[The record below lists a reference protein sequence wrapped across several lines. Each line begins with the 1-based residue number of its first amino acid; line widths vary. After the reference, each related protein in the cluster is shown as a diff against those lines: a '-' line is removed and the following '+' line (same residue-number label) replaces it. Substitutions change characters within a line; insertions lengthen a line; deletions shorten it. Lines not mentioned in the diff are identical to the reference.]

1 MKLLLRL
8 NLQLN
13 TDIDLLVTGTPGEII
28 AGTIPT
34 SITIPANSTSVILAI
49 QTLSDVEI
57 NENKIVSVVLNQSS
71 SYQLGENSTAIVA
84 VTETTPASEQETEVE
99 ISTVDPIISIQL
111 VTEGELIEGAIA
123 EFRVSASEA
132 PTENLN
138 IRIDVNEGATD
149 FFDLS
154 EFIPVTLL
162 AGETFI
168 SIQIASI
175 DDEVAE
181 TEGEIILRLGEGE
194 GYQIGEQN
202 QIAIYMNDDEGG
214 LTSEIA
220 TETPTETVPTGP
232 ELTISS
238 LNEEPIEEGGI
249 AQFKIDASTPPEADL
264 EISVI
269 VGEGGL
275 SYFEIAEIIPVTLA
289 SGETSV
295 EFTLESTDDE
305 VDEADDVFELSIGPG
320 VGYQIGEPFSA
331 SVSMLDN
338 DDAEVTELEIAETP
352 VVTESDSTPIISIAL
367 STDAEISEGSSGG
380 VLITANQELAD
391 DLLITVS
398 IANET
403 GNYATSG
410 NQTTSI
416 EAGANS
422 ASLNVE
428 TIDDETWDV
437 DGTVLVS
444 LVDSE
449 FYQISEPNS
458 VSITVLDNDAPE
470 LLTQAEPSFAQ
481 SQVAQPLEIS
491 AIPEVS
497 ISSVVESVIEGESAV
512 FTLVAT
518 ESVEEL
524 IAIDVSFTGDFQPLS
539 DVPITVDMTGE
550 TNFQF
555 EIPTLDDEE
564 FEENGAVNV
573 TVLTGTSYLAAG
585 EPDNSAT
592 VTIENNDVIS
602 IAVDTEAALDVP
614 VQELPELTI
623 SALDTEPVFEGDFVI
638 FQLNSTVIPEVDFSV
653 NIQISDVDD
662 GFSGDFIDETGYSS
676 LIFRAFDNRM
686 IFDVPIEEDETDE
699 LDGRIS
705 MEIFPGENY
714 LVGDPSIAYAEI
726 LDNDEQGVPEI
737 FITSVPAIETGKNA
751 EFRIISNK
759 VLQSTISV
767 NVRVSG
773 QGLLWPT
780 TVIPV
785 QVLTGETEARL
796 FVPTDA
802 NVSENQAIFVSAEI
816 LDGQGYILS
825 ESQTTVTIE
834 LQEEIEPNYITVS
847 AVDDTVDEGF
857 PATFRISSTVSQ
869 PAPLNIWVDTRAQ
882 NSGLA
887 PRSEVRSLSL
897 PAGAREMFINVDT
910 EINDFNDQDG
920 IVVVNILSG
929 ADYEVGNFPADS
941 AEVTV
946 INNVVPVISIRSA
959 SLSGNEGDVFEFSVT
974 ARPVPQSNIG
984 VNLNVSETSS
994 FLSRS
999 GTERVVLGQNERSVQ
1014 FTLETVD
1021 DNQTESDGQISVE
1034 ILPGED
1040 YKVATGNGAVAT
1052 SDVSDNDAPRLAISF
1067 VGGAAESTITEGG
1080 NLELELSSSSLVA
1093 TDLVVNLGIEE
1104 MNGDYLSGDPEI
1116 VGIIPANQNTG
1127 PIVIPTVDDE
1137 ADEDDGLFVVTLLPG
1152 DGYNLVEGSV
1162 TATANLIDNDE
1173 GREIAIF
1180 AVSETITE
1188 GDEAIFNLNASGPM
1202 YRSVDL
1208 LVVSGG
1214 GDFLTDE
1221 VPLSVFFENQN
1232 EAIFV
1237 VPTLDDDVDEVHGD
1251 ISVSIIATDNYT
1263 LGEENTLASVPV
1275 LDNDDSPT
1283 VSIVATQTD
1292 HIIEGD
1298 SALFDIVA
1306 TRGANRVI
1314 NISISDGE
1322 SDFLID
1328 GDTTL
1333 EVDLGG
1339 QSQASLELLTKTT
1352 EIQEED
1358 SVIVATILP
1367 GIGYDIAESPANT
1380 AMTVI
1385 LDSLSDR
1392 VDFGDLIAEIGAAT
1406 GVVSDD
1412 LPIIELISSLK
1423 SVVEGNNVGFSV
1435 RSQYPV
1441 AESIS
1446 VKIEITDGD
1455 EIRGRPD
1462 YRTVT
1467 ILAGSNI
1474 SNEVYF
1480 NVEIN
1485 DTYSFDR
1492 RIIAEIVEDAEFEI
1506 ADSGNVVEII
1516 VTGDSTPEVSIE
1528 TLELELDPDSGLEVA
1543 NFRINASFALTR
1555 DLPIT
1560 VNVLNRLVNE
1570 SINESNF
1577 VDSFDVNLLAN
1588 EDFVTFGVE
1597 NGDDFASG
1605 NQIVVDIVAGSGYI
1619 LSPDPNKRSASVS
1632 VDESEYIISISA
1644 TQSEI
1649 VEGNNAEFTISSSRA
1664 VSNPLEISIEV
1675 TESSDTNPVGDFI
1688 DESAVQNTI
1697 TIPENASEAT
1707 LTIPTVGDEVFE
1719 GGSQIAVEVVDTDD
1733 YELASELGAR
1743 SASIS
1748 VVDNDTP
1755 VISII
1760 AASTGPIDEGVDAQY
1775 RITSSVSVPFPLV
1788 VNYSVSDG
1796 DSSDFVEDSASNSI
1810 TLPANETVVT
1820 LNIETVDDDI
1830 VEASGEIVVRLLPGT
1845 IYTIAPADSAQ
1856 FATVSIN
1863 DNEII
1868 PVVTI
1873 LRNAESI
1880 EEGDVAE
1887 FYVTT
1892 TPPVE
1897 REFSVK
1903 FGYNQRALNDF
1914 IAGTPVLSTEFV
1926 TLQTEKVLFVPTL
1939 DDTVAETNGE
1949 IIVSIIEDINYTLN
1963 QDVSRQSATIP
1974 VISDDV
1980 PVISVSGEGDIIE
1993 GQNATFSISSDIEL
2007 SDTWVLDVRYSLAG
2021 GDNFIASGE
2030 EKIGSVSFGPILA
2043 EETQSIEFSTED
2055 DNTVEDDEL
2064 GLTLSILP
2072 SGVDTLV
2079 SQVTYDL
2086 GPNSSDT
2093 LAIRDNDN
2101 NANISVTAS
2110 HSVVME
2116 GEIVTYTIVADER
2129 KDPSKDLEI
2138 RFMLEDVTGNFLSTE
2153 LRGEN
2158 KIVLEDQ
2165 IGEVSNV
2172 VHVTIVENDIDQA
2185 DGRIRFKLL
2194 PYQASQGVNTEA
2206 YDVSDTEGSVE
2217 TGVQDNDIPE
2227 ISVSAVDN
2235 NITEGST
2242 AEFTFSSDIER
2253 QNIALTINFGVTGST
2268 FFAPSQSANDSIILP
2283 AGDTDVTVTKS
2294 IQTIDDEE
2302 IDTGDGTVTITITN
2316 SSSNFGQPPKYSVS
2330 SEDDVGV
2337 VEVFDN
2343 DTKPTIKITAGD
2355 PVTEGSDA
2363 VFTVVSNQ
2371 RLGEDIGFGYSFT
2384 EGNNNF
2390 IASTVTNRTG
2400 TVYIREGLSDGQ
2412 TQIIPGIIEIDTDD
2426 DRVDEA
2432 NGTITVYLYPLNP
2445 VITEYQLD
2453 PNNKFATVTV
2463 IDNDVPEISVTTDG
2477 FSVAE
2482 GRDAVFTFSSN
2493 IARSTGR
2500 AITINFSVSGTNN
2513 YLHSSQS
2520 ASDSIVLLAG
2530 ESEVSKNIRTN
2541 DLSGSGPDG
2550 EITVTI
2556 TAPSVSDSSDPI
2568 TYTISSQN
2576 EQKSIRV
2583 VDNDRQAGRTE
2594 GYNDEFL
2601 FLEEIA
2607 SAERSNAEGSFNAPI
2622 QEQNETGLPRVSI
2635 SSPNERV
2642 KEGEV
2647 IYFVVSVDS
2656 PVSESI
2662 MVKIKVS
2669 EESGKFLRYTEREGP
2684 LIIEARSSRAVIKV
2698 ETIDDIVFDGE
2709 ETVTAE
2715 ILDDNE
2721 KYEIESRNVEVT
2733 VFDIESEELSDRYS
2747 NVNDNVLPDLVQS
2760 ISANLVDSISNRV
2773 ASAGTIAGLEQVQFE
2788 VGGYNSLQDILQFKA
2803 NEIND
2808 SANSWTRLL
2817 ENSSFQLPLLSAA
2830 GDTIPVT
2837 VWGIGDY
2844 AQINESDPN
2853 STVSQDGELYTAQLG
2868 FDARYEN
2875 GLLTGVAI
2883 SRFESEL
2890 EYTNQVDNNNS
2901 TTEGIHQVQI
2911 NSAQPYLAW
2920 AAEERVFEIWGSAG
2934 YGQGTIQLD
2943 ELENDDKTNETTIDT
2958 NFYVT
2963 AIGASNRLFESNQIF
2978 GGEGE
2983 LRLRGEVWSSAIG
2996 ITNGPVGLNEGNY
3009 AAQRARFATEA
3020 THTYQFESESTL
3032 NSAVSAGVRWDNFLN
3047 DDEENLNEDDNSQ
3060 LGFES
3065 ASEFSYDVPVG
3076 VKFTFGGRMLVVPT
3090 SDAGSSPASNPASNP
3105 ESIIEEWG
3113 LQSELQIDLGQ
3124 DNLGPILYASPS
3136 WGDPQSG
3143 GIQGIWDS
3151 GLESDS
3157 TTRLADAQMVTE
3169 LGYGLMTFDQNGILT
3184 PFIGATFKQYGL
3196 HEYSLGARFTA
3207 GSSFN
3212 FELSGS
3218 RRTIEIDDIEWES
3231 TIKANYNW

>member
-1 MKLLLRL
+1 M
-8 NLQLN
+8 
-13 TDIDLLVTGTPGEII
+13 
-28 AGTIPT
+28 
-34 SITIPANSTSVILAI
+34 
-49 QTLSDVEI
+49 
-57 NENKIVSVVLNQSS
+57 
-71 SYQLGENSTAIVA
+71 
-84 VTETTPASEQETEVE
+84 
-99 ISTVDPIISIQL
+99 
-111 VTEGELIEGAIA
+111 
-123 EFRVSASEA
+123 
-132 PTENLN
+132 
-138 IRIDVNEGATD
+138 
-149 FFDLS
+149 
-154 EFIPVTLL
+154 
-162 AGETFI
+162 
-168 SIQIASI
+168 
-175 DDEVAE
+175 
-181 TEGEIILRLGEGE
+181 
-194 GYQIGEQN
+194 
-202 QIAIYMNDDEGG
+202 
-214 LTSEIA
+214 
-220 TETPTETVPTGP
+220 
-232 ELTISS
+232 
-238 LNEEPIEEGGI
+238 
-249 AQFKIDASTPPEADL
+249 
-264 EISVI
+264 
-269 VGEGGL
+269 
-275 SYFEIAEIIPVTLA
+275 
-289 SGETSV
+289 
-295 EFTLESTDDE
+295 
-305 VDEADDVFELSIGPG
+305 
-320 VGYQIGEPFSA
+320 
-331 SVSMLDN
+331 
-338 DDAEVTELEIAETP
+338 
-352 VVTESDSTPIISIAL
+352 
-367 STDAEISEGSSGG
+367 
-380 VLITANQELAD
+380 
-391 DLLITVS
+391 
-398 IANET
+398 
-403 GNYATSG
+403 
-410 NQTTSI
+410 
-416 EAGANS
+416 
-422 ASLNVE
+422 
-428 TIDDETWDV
+428 
-437 DGTVLVS
+437 
-444 LVDSE
+444 
-449 FYQISEPNS
+449 
-458 VSITVLDNDAPE
+458 
-470 LLTQAEPSFAQ
+470 
-481 SQVAQPLEIS
+481 
-491 AIPEVS
+491 
-497 ISSVVESVIEGESAV
+497 IEGEPAV

-518 ESVEEL
+518 EPVEEL
-524 IAIDVSFTGDFQPLS
+524 IAIDVSFSGDFQPAGDL
-539 DVPITVDMTGE
+539 PITVDMSGE
-550 TNFQF
+550 TSAQF
-555 EIPTLDDEE
+555 EISTEDDDE
-564 FEENGAVNV
+564 FEENGAVIV
-573 TVLTGTSYLAAG
+573 TVLTGTSYIAAA

-638 FQLNSTVIPEVDFSV
+638 FQLNATVIPEVDFSV

-662 GFSGDFIDETGYSS
+662 GFSGDFIDETEYSS

-705 MEIFPGENY
+705 MEIFPGEKY

-737 FITSVPAIETGKNA
+737 FVTSVPAIETGKNA

-834 LQEEIEPNYITVS
+834 LQEEIEPNFITVS

-869 PAPLNIWVDTRAQ
+869 PAPLNIWVDINSQ

-887 PRSEVRSLSL
+887 PRSEVRSLAI
-897 PAGAREMFINVDT
+897 PAGTREMTFNVDT
-910 EINDFNDQDG
+910 EINDFNDQNG
-920 IVVVNILSG
+920 NVVVSILTG
-929 ADYEVGNFPADS
+929 TDYEVGNFPDDS

-999 GTERVVLGQNERSVQ
+999 GTERVLLGQNERSVQ

-1127 PIVIPTVDDE
+1127 TIVIPTVDDE
-1137 ADEDDGLFVVTLLPG
+1137 ADEDDGVFVVTLLPG
-1152 DGYNLVEGSV
+1152 EGYNLVEGSV
-1162 TATANLIDNDE
+1162 AATANLIDNDE

-1188 GDEAIFNLNASGPM
+1188 GAEAVFNLNASGQM

-1251 ISVSIIATDNYT
+1251 ISVSIIGTDNYT

-1283 VSIVATQTD
+1283 VTIVATQTD

-1298 SALFDIVA
+1298 SALFDIIA

-1314 NISISDGE
+1314 NVSISDGE

-1339 QSQASLELLTKTT
+1339 QSQASLELITKTT

-1367 GIGYDIAESPANT
+1367 GIGYDIAESPADT

-1412 LPIIELISSLK
+1412 VPVLELISSLR

-1441 AESIS
+1441 VESIE

-1480 NVEIN
+1480 NAEIN

-1506 ADSGNVVEII
+1506 ADSGDIVEII

-1528 TLELELDPDSGLEVA
+1528 PLELVLDPDSGLEVA

-1555 DLPIT
+1555 DLDIT
-1560 VNVLNRLVNE
+1560 VNVLNRFVDEANSLVLF
-1570 SINESNF
+1570 SNF
-1577 VDSFDVNLLAN
+1577 VDSFDVTLLAN

-1597 NGDDFASG
+1597 NGVDFVSG

-1632 VDESEYIISISA
+1632 VDEAEYIISISSEQ
-1644 TQSEI
+1644 TEI
-1649 VEGNNAEFTISSSRA
+1649 VEGADAVFTISSSRA

-1688 DESAVQNTI
+1688 DEVAVQNTI

-1707 LTIPTVGDEVFE
+1707 LTIPTVDDQVFE
-1719 GGSQIAVEVVDTDD
+1719 GGSQITVEVVDTDD

-1748 VVDNDTP
+1748 IADNTPVISIAAVSTSPIEEGDTAEFTISSSREISNPLEISIEVTESSDTDLVGDFIDENAVQTTITIPETASEVTLSLPTMDDQVLEGDGQITVEILDSDDYILTSESGAQSASISVTDNDTP

-1760 AASTGPIDEGVDAQY
+1760 AASTDPIEEGADAQY
-1775 RITSSVSVPFPLV
+1775 RITSSVFVPFPLV
-1788 VNYSVSDG
+1788 VNYSVSEG
-1796 DSSDFVEDSASNSI
+1796 DSSDFVEDSDSNSI
-1810 TLPANETVVT
+1810 TLPANNTEVI
-1820 LNIETVDDDI
+1820 LSIETNDDDV
-1830 VEASGEIVVRLLPGT
+1830 VEDSGEIVVRLLPGT
-1845 IYTIAPADSAQ
+1845 IYTIAPANSSQ
-1856 FATVSIN
+1856 SATVSIN

-1873 LRNAESI
+1873 LPNADSI
-1880 EEGDVAE
+1880 EEGDTAE
-1887 FYVTT
+1887 FYITT

-1903 FGYNQRALNDF
+1903 FGYNQRALSDF
-1914 IAGTPVLSTEFV
+1914 IDGTPVMVTEFV

-1949 IIVSIIEDINYTLN
+1949 IIVSILEDINYTLN

-1974 VISDDV
+1974 VTSDDV

-2030 EKIGSVSFGPILA
+2030 EKVGSVSFGPILA

-2116 GEIVTYTIVADER
+2116 SEIVTYTIVADER

-2138 RFMLEDVTGNFLSTE
+2138 RFELEDVTGDFLITE
-2153 LRGEN
+2153 LEDEN
-2158 KIVLEDQ
+2158 KIVLEDN
-2165 IGEVSNV
+2165 GNRVSAP
-2172 VHVTIVENDIDQA
+2172 VHVTIDENDIDEPT
-2185 DGRIRFKLL
+2185 GRIRFKLL

-2206 YDVSDTEGSVE
+2206 YDVSTTQGFVE
-2217 TGVQDNDIPE
+2217 TDVQDNDIPV
-2227 ISVSAVDN
+2227 ISVVGGA
-2235 NITEGST
+2235 NITEGSI

-2330 SEDDVGV
+2330 SENDVGV

-2371 RLGEDIGFGYSFT
+2371 RLGGDIGFGYSFT
-2384 EGNNNF
+2384 EGSNNF

-2412 TQIIPGIIEIDTDD
+2412 TEIIPGIIEIDTDD

-2453 PNNKFATVTV
+2453 PNNKFATVNV
-2463 IDNDVPEISVTTDG
+2463 NDNDVPEISVTTDG

-2513 YLHSSQS
+2513 YLHSSQP
-2520 ASDSIVLLAG
+2520 ATDFIVLPAG
-2530 ESEVSKNIRTN
+2530 GTEISVTKNIRTN

-2556 TAPSVSDSSDPI
+2556 TEPSVSDSIDPI
-2568 TYTISSQN
+2568 IYTISSQN

-2583 VDNDRQAGRTE
+2583 FDNDRQAGRTE

-2601 FLEEIA
+2601 FIEEIA
-2607 SAERSNAEGSFNAPI
+2607 LAERANAEISNNATT

-2642 KEGEV
+2642 KEGQE
-2647 IYFVVSVDS
+2647 IYFVVSADS

-2662 MVKIKVS
+2662 MVKVKVT

-2684 LIIEARSSRAVIKV
+2684 VIIEARSSRAVIKV
-2698 ETIDDIVFDGE
+2698 ETINDLVFDGE
-2709 ETVTAE
+2709 GKVTAE
-2715 ILDDNE
+2715 VLEDNG
-2721 KYEIESRNVEVT
+2721 KYEIESGNVEVT
-2733 VFDIESEELSDRYS
+2733 VFDIESEELSDRYA

-2808 SANSWTRLL
+2808 SANSWTSLL

-2844 AQINESDPN
+2844 AQINESDPK

-2890 EYTNQVDNNNS
+2890 EYTNQIGNNS

-2920 AAEERVFEIWGSAG
+2920 AAEERVVEIWGSAG

-2943 ELENDDKTNETTIDT
+2943 ELENDDKANETTIDT

-2963 AIGASNRLFESNQIF
+2963 AIGASNRLFESDQIF
-2978 GGEGE
+2978 GGVGE
-2983 LRLRGEVWSSAIG
+2983 LRLRGEAWSSAIG
-2996 ITNGPVGLNEGNY
+2996 ITDGPVGLNEGNY

-3020 THTYQFESESTL
+3020 THTYQFESGSTL
-3032 NSAVSAGVRWDNFLN
+3032 NSAVTAGVRWDNFLN
-3047 DDEENLNEDDNSQ
+3047 DDERK
-3060 LGFES
+3060 FE
-3065 ASEFSYDVPVG
+3065 
-3076 VKFTFGGRMLVVPT
+3076 
-3090 SDAGSSPASNPASNP
+3090 
-3105 ESIIEEWG
+3105 
-3113 LQSELQIDLGQ
+3113 
-3124 DNLGPILYASPS
+3124 
-3136 WGDPQSG
+3136 
-3143 GIQGIWDS
+3143 
-3151 GLESDS
+3151 
-3157 TTRLADAQMVTE
+3157 
-3169 LGYGLMTFDQNGILT
+3169 
-3184 PFIGATFKQYGL
+3184 
-3196 HEYSLGARFTA
+3196 
-3207 GSSFN
+3207 
-3212 FELSGS
+3212 
-3218 RRTIEIDDIEWES
+3218 
-3231 TIKANYNW
+3231 